1 MRKIRVTVGTVG
13 YYDAK
18 HAHKRMTAADG
29 PFECE
34 DTQAEHFVSAGVA
47 EYVGGAIEVDEAD
60 EQEVTGH
67 LAKSQLEEMTIQQ
80 LQNLAGDLGVDVTGC
95 KKKADY
101 VDAIA
106 AAEVNAGGMVDD
118 EDTDGDGIANVPEY
132 YSTTHYRKQVDD
144 SRNIVDLVKNPNKFT
159 AIIVGAIAVLILLVI
174 FIIVLIKK
182 IVKKVKSRKMKK

>member
-13 YYDAK
+13 FYDAK
-18 HAHKRMTAADG
+18 HAHKRKTAADG

-47 EYVGGAIEVDEAD
+47 EYIGGVIKADEAD
-60 EQEVTGH
+60 DQEVTGH
-67 LAKSQLEEMTIQQ
+67 LAKNQLEEMTIQQ
-80 LQNLAGDLGVDVTGC
+80 LQNLAGDLDVDVTGC

-118 EDTDGDGIANVPEY
+118 EGTDGDDLPDLNAADPE
-132 YSTTHYRKQVDD
+132 
-144 SRNIVDLVKNPNKFT
+144 
-159 AIIVGAIAVLILLVI
+159 
-174 FIIVLIKK
+174 
-182 IVKKVKSRKMKK
+182 

>member
-18 HAHKRMTAADG
+18 HAHKRMTTADG
-29 PFECE
+29 PFECD
-34 DTQAEHFVSAGVA
+34 DTQAERFVSAGVA

-118 EDTDGDGIANVPEY
+118 EDTDGDDLPDLNAADPE
-132 YSTTHYRKQVDD
+132 
-144 SRNIVDLVKNPNKFT
+144 
-159 AIIVGAIAVLILLVI
+159 
-174 FIIVLIKK
+174 
-182 IVKKVKSRKMKK
+182 

>member
-95 KKKADY
+95 KKKAEY

-106 AAEVNAGGMVDD
+106 ATEVTAGGVVDD
-118 EDTDGDGIANVPEY
+118 EDADGDDLPDLNAADPE
-132 YSTTHYRKQVDD
+132 
-144 SRNIVDLVKNPNKFT
+144 
-159 AIIVGAIAVLILLVI
+159 
-174 FIIVLIKK
+174 
-182 IVKKVKSRKMKK
+182 

>member
-47 EYVGGAIEVDEAD
+47 EYVGGVIEADEAD

-95 KKKADY
+95 KKKVDY

-118 EDTDGDGIANVPEY
+118 EDTDGDALPDLNAADPE
-132 YSTTHYRKQVDD
+132 
-144 SRNIVDLVKNPNKFT
+144 
-159 AIIVGAIAVLILLVI
+159 
-174 FIIVLIKK
+174 
-182 IVKKVKSRKMKK
+182 

>member
-13 YYDAK
+13 FYDAK
-18 HAHKRMTAADG
+18 HAHKRKTAADG

-47 EYVGGAIEVDEAD
+47 EYIGGVTKADEAD
-60 EQEVTGH
+60 DQEVTGH
-67 LAKSQLEEMTIQQ
+67 LAKNQLEEMTIQQ

-118 EDTDGDGIANVPEY
+118 EGTDGDDLPDLNAADPE
-132 YSTTHYRKQVDD
+132 
-144 SRNIVDLVKNPNKFT
+144 
-159 AIIVGAIAVLILLVI
+159 
-174 FIIVLIKK
+174 
-182 IVKKVKSRKMKK
+182 

>member
-67 LAKSQLEEMTIQQ
+67 LVKSQLEEMTIQQ
-80 LQNLAGDLGVDVTGC
+80 LQNLAGDLGIDVTGC

-118 EDTDGDGIANVPEY
+118 EATDGDDLPDLNAADPE
-132 YSTTHYRKQVDD
+132 
-144 SRNIVDLVKNPNKFT
+144 
-159 AIIVGAIAVLILLVI
+159 
-174 FIIVLIKK
+174 
-182 IVKKVKSRKMKK
+182 

>member
-47 EYVGGAIEVDEAD
+47 EYVGGVIEADEAD

-80 LQNLAGDLGVDVTGC
+80 LRNLAGDLGVDVTGC
-95 KKKADY
+95 KKKAEY

-106 AAEVNAGGMVDD
+106 AAEVTAGGAVDD
-118 EDTDGDGIANVPEY
+118 EDADGDDLPDLNAADPE
-132 YSTTHYRKQVDD
+132 
-144 SRNIVDLVKNPNKFT
+144 
-159 AIIVGAIAVLILLVI
+159 
-174 FIIVLIKK
+174 
-182 IVKKVKSRKMKK
+182 

>member
-29 PFECE
+29 PFECD
-34 DTQAEHFVSAGVA
+34 DTQAERFVSAGVA

-80 LQNLAGDLGVDVTGC
+80 LQNLAGNLGVDVTGC

-118 EDTDGDGIANVPEY
+118 EDTDGDDLPDLNAADPE
-132 YSTTHYRKQVDD
+132 
-144 SRNIVDLVKNPNKFT
+144 
-159 AIIVGAIAVLILLVI
+159 
-174 FIIVLIKK
+174 
-182 IVKKVKSRKMKK
+182 

>member
-47 EYVGGAIEVDEAD
+47 EYVGGVIEADEAD

-106 AAEVNAGGMVDD
+106 AAEANAGGMVDD
-118 EDTDGDGIANVPEY
+118 EDTDGDDLPDLNAADPE
-132 YSTTHYRKQVDD
+132 
-144 SRNIVDLVKNPNKFT
+144 
-159 AIIVGAIAVLILLVI
+159 
-174 FIIVLIKK
+174 
-182 IVKKVKSRKMKK
+182 

>member
-13 YYDAK
+13 FYDAK
-18 HAHKRMTAADG
+18 HAHKRKTAADG

-47 EYVGGAIEVDEAD
+47 EYIGGVIKADEAD
-60 EQEVTGH
+60 DQEVTGH
-67 LAKSQLEEMTIQQ
+67 PAKNQLEEMTIQQ
-80 LQNLAGDLGVDVTGC
+80 LQNLAWDLGVDVTGC

-118 EDTDGDGIANVPEY
+118 EGTDGDDLPDLNAADPE
-132 YSTTHYRKQVDD
+132 
-144 SRNIVDLVKNPNKFT
+144 
-159 AIIVGAIAVLILLVI
+159 
-174 FIIVLIKK
+174 
-182 IVKKVKSRKMKK
+182 

>member
-47 EYVGGAIEVDEAD
+47 EYVGGVIEADEAD

-80 LQNLAGDLGVDVTGC
+80 LQNLAGALGVDVTGC

-118 EDTDGDGIANVPEY
+118 EDTDGDDLPDLNAADPE
-132 YSTTHYRKQVDD
+132 
-144 SRNIVDLVKNPNKFT
+144 
-159 AIIVGAIAVLILLVI
+159 
-174 FIIVLIKK
+174 
-182 IVKKVKSRKMKK
+182 

>member
-47 EYVGGAIEVDEAD
+47 EYVGGVIEADEAD
-60 EQEVTGH
+60 EQEVTDH

-118 EDTDGDGIANVPEY
+118 EDTDGDALPDLNAADPE
-132 YSTTHYRKQVDD
+132 
-144 SRNIVDLVKNPNKFT
+144 
-159 AIIVGAIAVLILLVI
+159 
-174 FIIVLIKK
+174 
-182 IVKKVKSRKMKK
+182 

>member
-47 EYVGGAIEVDEAD
+47 EYVGGVIEADEVD

-118 EDTDGDGIANVPEY
+118 EGTDGDDLPDLNAADPE
-132 YSTTHYRKQVDD
+132 
-144 SRNIVDLVKNPNKFT
+144 
-159 AIIVGAIAVLILLVI
+159 
-174 FIIVLIKK
+174 
-182 IVKKVKSRKMKK
+182 

>member
-29 PFECE
+29 PFESA
-34 DTQAEHFVSAGVA
+34 DPQAEHFVSAGVA

-118 EDTDGDGIANVPEY
+118 EDTDGDDLPDLNAADPE
-132 YSTTHYRKQVDD
+132 
-144 SRNIVDLVKNPNKFT
+144 
-159 AIIVGAIAVLILLVI
+159 
-174 FIIVLIKK
+174 
-182 IVKKVKSRKMKK
+182 

>member
-47 EYVGGAIEVDEAD
+47 EYVGGVIEADEAD

-95 KKKADY
+95 KKKAEY

-106 AAEVNAGGMVDD
+106 AAEVTAGGAVDD
-118 EDTDGDGIANVPEY
+118 EDADGDDLPDLNAADPE
-132 YSTTHYRKQVDD
+132 
-144 SRNIVDLVKNPNKFT
+144 
-159 AIIVGAIAVLILLVI
+159 
-174 FIIVLIKK
+174 
-182 IVKKVKSRKMKK
+182 

>member
-47 EYVGGAIEVDEAD
+47 KYVGGAIEVDEAD

-80 LQNLAGDLGVDVTGC
+80 LQNLAGDLGIDVTGC

-106 AAEVNAGGMVDD
+106 AAEVNAGGVVDD
-118 EDTDGDGIANVPEY
+118 EATDGDDLPDLNAADPE
-132 YSTTHYRKQVDD
+132 
-144 SRNIVDLVKNPNKFT
+144 
-159 AIIVGAIAVLILLVI
+159 
-174 FIIVLIKK
+174 
-182 IVKKVKSRKMKK
+182 

>member
-1 MRKIRVTVGTVG
+1 MRRIRVTVGTVG

-60 EQEVTGH
+60 EQKVIGH

-118 EDTDGDGIANVPEY
+118 EDTDGDALPDLNAADPE
-132 YSTTHYRKQVDD
+132 
-144 SRNIVDLVKNPNKFT
+144 
-159 AIIVGAIAVLILLVI
+159 
-174 FIIVLIKK
+174 
-182 IVKKVKSRKMKK
+182 

>member
-18 HAHKRMTAADG
+18 HAHKKMTAADG

-47 EYVGGAIEVDEAD
+47 EYVGGVIEADEAD

-106 AAEVNAGGMVDD
+106 AAEVNAGGMADD
-118 EDTDGDGIANVPEY
+118 EDTDGDALPDLNAADPE
-132 YSTTHYRKQVDD
+132 
-144 SRNIVDLVKNPNKFT
+144 
-159 AIIVGAIAVLILLVI
+159 
-174 FIIVLIKK
+174 
-182 IVKKVKSRKMKK
+182 

>member
-47 EYVGGAIEVDEAD
+47 EYVGGVIEADEAD

-80 LQNLAGDLGVDVTGC
+80 LQNLAGDLGVDVTGR

-118 EDTDGDGIANVPEY
+118 EDTDGDDLPDLNAADPE
-132 YSTTHYRKQVDD
+132 
-144 SRNIVDLVKNPNKFT
+144 
-159 AIIVGAIAVLILLVI
+159 
-174 FIIVLIKK
+174 
-182 IVKKVKSRKMKK
+182 

>member
-18 HAHKRMTAADG
+18 HAHKKMTAADG

-47 EYVGGAIEVDEAD
+47 EYVGGVIEADEAD

-80 LQNLAGDLGVDVTGC
+80 LKNLAGDLGVDVTGC

-106 AAEVNAGGMVDD
+106 AAEVNAGGMADD
-118 EDTDGDGIANVPEY
+118 EDTDGDALPDLNAADPE
-132 YSTTHYRKQVDD
+132 
-144 SRNIVDLVKNPNKFT
+144 
-159 AIIVGAIAVLILLVI
+159 
-174 FIIVLIKK
+174 
-182 IVKKVKSRKMKK
+182 

>member
-1 MRKIRVTVGTVG
+1 MRRIRVTVGTVG

-47 EYVGGAIEVDEAD
+47 EYVGGVIEAD
-60 EQEVTGH
+60 DQEVTGH

-95 KKKADY
+95 KKKAEY

-106 AAEVNAGGMVDD
+106 AAEVTAGGAVDD
-118 EDTDGDGIANVPEY
+118 EDADGDDLPDLNAADPE
-132 YSTTHYRKQVDD
+132 
-144 SRNIVDLVKNPNKFT
+144 
-159 AIIVGAIAVLILLVI
+159 
-174 FIIVLIKK
+174 
-182 IVKKVKSRKMKK
+182 

>member
-80 LQNLAGDLGVDVTGC
+80 LQNLAGDLGIDVTGC

-101 VDAIA
+101 VNAIA

-118 EDTDGDGIANVPEY
+118 EATDGDDLPDLNAADPE
-132 YSTTHYRKQVDD
+132 
-144 SRNIVDLVKNPNKFT
+144 
-159 AIIVGAIAVLILLVI
+159 
-174 FIIVLIKK
+174 
-182 IVKKVKSRKMKK
+182 

>member
-29 PFECE
+29 QFECE

-47 EYVGGAIEVDEAD
+47 EYVGGVIEADEAD

-118 EDTDGDGIANVPEY
+118 EDTDGDALPDLSAADPE
-132 YSTTHYRKQVDD
+132 
-144 SRNIVDLVKNPNKFT
+144 
-159 AIIVGAIAVLILLVI
+159 
-174 FIIVLIKK
+174 
-182 IVKKVKSRKMKK
+182 

>member
-47 EYVGGAIEVDEAD
+47 EYVDGAIEVDEAD

-80 LQNLAGDLGVDVTGC
+80 LQNLAGDLGIDVTGC

-118 EDTDGDGIANVPEY
+118 EATDGDDLPDLNAADPE
-132 YSTTHYRKQVDD
+132 
-144 SRNIVDLVKNPNKFT
+144 
-159 AIIVGAIAVLILLVI
+159 
-174 FIIVLIKK
+174 
-182 IVKKVKSRKMKK
+182 

>member
-34 DTQAEHFVSAGVA
+34 DTQAERFVSAGVA
-47 EYVGGAIEVDEAD
+47 EYVGGAIEADEVD

-95 KKKADY
+95 KKKAEY

-106 AAEVNAGGMVDD
+106 AAEVTAGGVVDD
-118 EDTDGDGIANVPEY
+118 EHADGDDLPDLNAADPE
-132 YSTTHYRKQVDD
+132 
-144 SRNIVDLVKNPNKFT
+144 
-159 AIIVGAIAVLILLVI
+159 
-174 FIIVLIKK
+174 
-182 IVKKVKSRKMKK
+182 

>member
-47 EYVGGAIEVDEAD
+47 EYIGGVIKADEAD
-60 EQEVTGH
+60 DQEVTGH

-95 KKKADY
+95 KKKVDY

-106 AAEVNAGGMVDD
+106 AAEVTAGGVVDD
-118 EDTDGDGIANVPEY
+118 EDADGDDLPDLNAADPE
-132 YSTTHYRKQVDD
+132 
-144 SRNIVDLVKNPNKFT
+144 
-159 AIIVGAIAVLILLVI
+159 
-174 FIIVLIKK
+174 
-182 IVKKVKSRKMKK
+182 

>member
-13 YYDAK
+13 FYDAK
-18 HAHKRMTAADG
+18 HAHKRKTAADG

-47 EYVGGAIEVDEAD
+47 EYIGGVIKADEAD
-60 EQEVTGH
+60 DQEVTGH

-80 LQNLAGDLGVDVTGC
+80 LQNLAGDLGIDVTGC

-106 AAEVNAGGMVDD
+106 TAEVNAGGMVDD
-118 EDTDGDGIANVPEY
+118 EDADGDDLPDLNAADPE
-132 YSTTHYRKQVDD
+132 
-144 SRNIVDLVKNPNKFT
+144 
-159 AIIVGAIAVLILLVI
+159 
-174 FIIVLIKK
+174 
-182 IVKKVKSRKMKK
+182 

>member
-13 YYDAK
+13 FYDAK
-18 HAHKRMTAADG
+18 HAHKRKTAADG

-47 EYVGGAIEVDEAD
+47 EYIGGVIKADEAD
-60 EQEVTGH
+60 VQEVTGH
-67 LAKSQLEEMTIQQ
+67 LAKNQLEEMTIQQ

-118 EDTDGDGIANVPEY
+118 EGTGGDDLPDLNAADPE
-132 YSTTHYRKQVDD
+132 
-144 SRNIVDLVKNPNKFT
+144 
-159 AIIVGAIAVLILLVI
+159 
-174 FIIVLIKK
+174 
-182 IVKKVKSRKMKK
+182 

>member
-1 MRKIRVTVGTVG
+1 MRRIRVTVGTVG

-47 EYVGGAIEVDEAD
+47 EYVGGVIEADEAD
-60 EQEVTGH
+60 DQEVTGH
-67 LAKSQLEEMTIQQ
+67 LAKGQLEEMTIQQ

-95 KKKADY
+95 KKKAEY

-106 AAEVNAGGMVDD
+106 AAEVTAGGVVDD
-118 EDTDGDGIANVPEY
+118 EDADGDDLPDLNAADPE
-132 YSTTHYRKQVDD
+132 
-144 SRNIVDLVKNPNKFT
+144 
-159 AIIVGAIAVLILLVI
+159 
-174 FIIVLIKK
+174 
-182 IVKKVKSRKMKK
+182 

>member
-47 EYVGGAIEVDEAD
+47 EYVGGVIEADGAD

-118 EDTDGDGIANVPEY
+118 EDTDGDDLPDLNAADPE
-132 YSTTHYRKQVDD
+132 
-144 SRNIVDLVKNPNKFT
+144 
-159 AIIVGAIAVLILLVI
+159 
-174 FIIVLIKK
+174 
-182 IVKKVKSRKMKK
+182 

>member
-47 EYVGGAIEVDEAD
+47 EYVGGVIEADEAD

-106 AAEVNAGGMVDD
+106 AAEVNAGGVVDD
-118 EDTDGDGIANVPEY
+118 EDTDGDDLPDLNAADPE
-132 YSTTHYRKQVDD
+132 
-144 SRNIVDLVKNPNKFT
+144 
-159 AIIVGAIAVLILLVI
+159 
-174 FIIVLIKK
+174 
-182 IVKKVKSRKMKK
+182 

>member
-47 EYVGGAIEVDEAD
+47 EYVGGVIEADEAD

-67 LAKSQLEEMTIQQ
+67 LAKSQLEGMTIQQ

-118 EDTDGDGIANVPEY
+118 EDTDGDALPDLNAADPE
-132 YSTTHYRKQVDD
+132 
-144 SRNIVDLVKNPNKFT
+144 
-159 AIIVGAIAVLILLVI
+159 
-174 FIIVLIKK
+174 
-182 IVKKVKSRKMKK
+182 

>member
-13 YYDAK
+13 FYDAK
-18 HAHKRMTAADG
+18 HAHKRKTAADG

-47 EYVGGAIEVDEAD
+47 EYIGGVIKADEAD
-60 EQEVTGH
+60 DQEVTGH
-67 LAKSQLEEMTIQQ
+67 LAKNQLEEMTIQQ

-118 EDTDGDGIANVPEY
+118 EGTDDDDLPDLNAADPE
-132 YSTTHYRKQVDD
+132 
-144 SRNIVDLVKNPNKFT
+144 
-159 AIIVGAIAVLILLVI
+159 
-174 FIIVLIKK
+174 
-182 IVKKVKSRKMKK
+182 

>member
-1 MRKIRVTVGTVG
+1 MRRIRVTVGTVG

-18 HAHKRMTAADG
+18 HAHKRITAADG

-47 EYVGGAIEVDEAD
+47 EYVGGAIEADEAD
-60 EQEVTGH
+60 DQEVTGH

-95 KKKADY
+95 KKKAEY

-106 AAEVNAGGMVDD
+106 AAEVTAGGIVDD
-118 EDTDGDGIANVPEY
+118 EDTDGDDLPDLNAADPE
-132 YSTTHYRKQVDD
+132 
-144 SRNIVDLVKNPNKFT
+144 
-159 AIIVGAIAVLILLVI
+159 
-174 FIIVLIKK
+174 
-182 IVKKVKSRKMKK
+182 

>member
-13 YYDAK
+13 FYDAK
-18 HAHKRMTAADG
+18 HAHKRKTAADG

-34 DTQAEHFVSAGVA
+34 NTQAEHFVSAGVA
-47 EYVGGAIEVDEAD
+47 EYIGGVIKADEAD
-60 EQEVTGH
+60 DQEVTGH
-67 LAKSQLEEMTIQQ
+67 LAKNQLEEMTIQQ

-118 EDTDGDGIANVPEY
+118 EDTDGDALPDLNAADPE
-132 YSTTHYRKQVDD
+132 
-144 SRNIVDLVKNPNKFT
+144 
-159 AIIVGAIAVLILLVI
+159 
-174 FIIVLIKK
+174 
-182 IVKKVKSRKMKK
+182 

>member
-47 EYVGGAIEVDEAD
+47 EYVGGVIEADEAD

-67 LAKSQLEEMTIQQ
+67 LAKSQLEEMTIKQ

-118 EDTDGDGIANVPEY
+118 EDTDGDALPDLNAADPE
-132 YSTTHYRKQVDD
+132 
-144 SRNIVDLVKNPNKFT
+144 
-159 AIIVGAIAVLILLVI
+159 
-174 FIIVLIKK
+174 
-182 IVKKVKSRKMKK
+182 

>member
-1 MRKIRVTVGTVG
+1 MRRIRVTVGTVG

-29 PFECE
+29 LFECE

-47 EYVGGAIEVDEAD
+47 EYVGGVIEADEAD
-60 EQEVTGH
+60 DQEVTGH

-118 EDTDGDGIANVPEY
+118 EDTDGDDLPDLNAADPE
-132 YSTTHYRKQVDD
+132 
-144 SRNIVDLVKNPNKFT
+144 
-159 AIIVGAIAVLILLVI
+159 
-174 FIIVLIKK
+174 
-182 IVKKVKSRKMKK
+182 

>member
-47 EYVGGAIEVDEAD
+47 EYIGGAIEVDEAD

-67 LAKSQLEEMTIQQ
+67 LAKSQLEKMTIQQ
-80 LQNLAGDLGVDVTGC
+80 IQNLAGDLGVDVTGC

-118 EDTDGDGIANVPEY
+118 EDTDGDALPDLNAADPE
-132 YSTTHYRKQVDD
+132 
-144 SRNIVDLVKNPNKFT
+144 
-159 AIIVGAIAVLILLVI
+159 
-174 FIIVLIKK
+174 
-182 IVKKVKSRKMKK
+182 